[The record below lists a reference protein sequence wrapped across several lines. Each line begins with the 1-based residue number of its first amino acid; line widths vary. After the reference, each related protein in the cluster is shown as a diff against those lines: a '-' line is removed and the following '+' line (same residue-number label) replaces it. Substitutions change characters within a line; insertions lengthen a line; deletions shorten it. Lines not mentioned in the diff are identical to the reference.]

1 MCVKMHVRLLTR
13 LGAECSAAYDG
24 LQAVQAVEAAL
35 QLDAAAQFDLVLM
48 DNCMPVMDGPAACR
62 AIRAL
67 GAACPIVG
75 LTGAHED

>member
-35 QLDAAAQFDLVLM
+35 QLDAAAQFDPGGIRGVETVLAR
-48 DNCMPVMDGPAACR
+48 V
-62 AIRAL
+62 
-67 GAACPIVG
+67 
-75 LTGAHED
+75 